1 MTAAAGMPGSF
12 RYSLTAPVAASY
24 RPSSVTGPR
33 ICRALGYA
41 QGSAAKSLVRV
52 RETQNGHQGQVDFG
66 AFRLPWGLLAFNQ
79 VVYYS
84 RFRPDPGVC
93 DTP

>member
-1 MTAAAGMPGSF
+1 MALLG
-12 RYSLTAPVAASY
+12 LVA
-24 RPSSVTGPR
+24 
-33 ICRALGYA
+33 GYA